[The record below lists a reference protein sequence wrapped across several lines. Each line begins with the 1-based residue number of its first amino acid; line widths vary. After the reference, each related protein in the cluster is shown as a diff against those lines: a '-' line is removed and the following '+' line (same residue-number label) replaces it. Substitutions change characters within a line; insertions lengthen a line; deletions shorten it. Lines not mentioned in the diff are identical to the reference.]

1 VAPGVGSNPG
11 ATAGR
16 IRGAGAE
23 PGFAVHSILQ
33 STHPPHLHRFRLAAR
48 TLAMLAL
55 PLGLLMLACAVA
67 LAAILLAR

>member
-1 VAPGVGSNPG
+1 
-11 ATAGR
+11 
-16 IRGAGAE
+16 
-23 PGFAVHSILQ
+23 VHSILE

-55 PLGLLMLACAVA
+55 PLALLMLACAVA